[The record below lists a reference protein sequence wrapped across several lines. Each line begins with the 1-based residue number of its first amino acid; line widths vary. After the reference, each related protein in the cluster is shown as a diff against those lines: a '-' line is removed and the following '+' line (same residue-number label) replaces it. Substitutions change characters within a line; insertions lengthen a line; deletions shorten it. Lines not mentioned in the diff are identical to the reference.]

1 MKLEIK
7 KYFWLSL
14 ILSLIIS
21 SAYAKYKD
29 VSREFHCRITDA
41 VDYETR
47 EKITKGFFVLDED
60 IVETSIESSLAYKGW
75 GNFFSTDN
83 QGHLE
88 DSKTGKRRLP
98 YMSIS
103 KLDGKFWGTFLYSEQ
118 LKDLYP
124 EGVIVSGFCKEIN
137 QKVSP

>member
-7 KYFWLSL
+7 RYFWLSL

-21 SAYAKYKD
+21 SAYAKYVK
-29 VSREFHCRITDA
+29 VSKEFHCRITDA
-41 VDYETR
+41 VDYKTR
-47 EKITKGFFVLDED
+47 EKVTDGVFVLQED
-60 IVETSIESSLAYKGW
+60 IVETSIETSLAFKGW
-75 GNFFSTDN
+75 GNFFATDN
-83 QGHLE
+83 EGYL
-88 DSKTGKRRLP
+88 DKGTGKRKLP

-103 KLDGKFWGTFLYSEQ
+103 KLDGKFWGTFLYSEI